1 MPRIIR
7 ADYGP
12 QFRGPFN
19 NWIDSL
25 GIIRETSSAYNPASN
40 GLAEKAV
47 GDVKRVLKKLT
58 GQEDLLQVTAGI
70 NNMIRSDC
78 NTTPAE
84 LMAGRSIRTPL
95 IGSSRREV
103 DLAIARQKR
112 LETQDRIRY
121 RMGRGRKSREIF
133 QIGDAVRVQCPK
145 TLKWDTTGTVVATR
159 THEGGTQPFSYIIGS
174 AGG

>member
-1 MPRIIR
+1 MDRLGVDLFHWAGNTYVAMVDYYSGFKWIEVLKKLDSQEVIRIMTRWFNGGPGLPRVVR

-19 NWIDSL
+19 NWLDSL

-58 GQEDLLQVTAGI
+58 GREDLLQVTAGI

-78 NTTPAE
+78 NATPTE

-95 IGSSRREV
+95 IGSS
-103 DLAIARQKR
+103 
-112 LETQDRIRY
+112 
-121 RMGRGRKSREIF
+121 S
-133 QIGDAVRVQCPK
+133 P
-145 TLKWDTTGTVVATR
+145 
-159 THEGGTQPFSYIIGS
+159 
-174 AGG
+174 